1 MALSST
7 QSDQATKPPSR
18 GKSIVIEGHDGTG
31 KSTQIELLAK
41 RLRNEYGIDSLTI
54 HEPDGPLEECK
65 RLRTKIK
72 DATIPRT
79 AEDNLQWFTQSR
91 HLSNQYGRENY
102 IDKGKWVLRARN
114 HLSTIAYQGGGEGIA
129 EDVILDLTRANTDEL
144 YMVPDLTVILFL
156 NDPETRNQ
164 RIGQRGPLDK
174 PDTFESKGLAFQKA
188 VNDTYIN
195 IAIRDNLPMI
205 DASVSAEAVHEQIM
219 ELIWSKGLLPRS
231 RN

>member
-1 MALSST
+1 MAFSSA
-7 QSDQATKPPSR
+7 QSAQGATTSSR

-41 RLRNEYGIDSLTI
+41 RLRDEYGIDSLAI

-79 AEDNLQWFTQSR
+79 AEDNLLWFTQSR

-114 HLSTIAYQGGGEGIA
+114 HHSTVAYQGGGEGISKA
-129 EDVILDLTRANTDEL
+129 HIYEVTRENTDEL
-144 YMVPDLTVILFL
+144 YMKPDLEVILYVDD
-156 NDPETRNQ
+156 NVRDE
-164 RIGQRGPLDK
+164 RIAQRGALEK
-174 PDTFESKGLAFQKA
+174 PDTFESRSDDFQRK
-188 VNDTYIN
+188 VNDTYLA
-195 IAIRDNLPMI
+195 IAAEENLPLI
-205 DASVSAEAVHEQIM
+205 DAFASISEIHDQIM
-219 ELIWSKGLLPRS
+219 KLIWSRGLLPRP
-231 RN
+231 

>member
-1 MALSST
+1 MARNRYQLHRMN
-7 QSDQATKPPSR
+7 DLFER
-18 GKSIVIEGHDGTG
+18 GRSIVAEGHDGTG
-31 KSTQIELLAK
+31 KSTAVELLGE
-41 RLRNEYGIDSLTI
+41 RLWDDYGIESLII
-54 HEPDGPLEECK
+54 HEPDGPVDEC
-65 RLRTKIK
+65 RLLREKIK

-79 AEDNLQWFTQSR
+79 PMDNLNWFTESR
-91 HLSNQYGRENY
+91 RISNAYAREHY
-102 IDKGKWVLRARN
+102 INKGKWVLRARN

-129 EDVILDLTRANTDEL
+129 EDIILGLTRANTDEL

-164 RIGQRGPLDK
+164 RISQRGPLNK

-219 ELIWSKGLLPRS
+219 ELIWLRGLLPRL
-231 RN
+231 